1 MKNGK
6 CQLLK
11 LARSRYIVTIIKS
24 QKGLKLFSSIQI
36 SAKNKLEMFFLQYTS
51 IWTNFFLIELRI
63 QGKYA

>member
-1 MKNGK
+1 MKNDK

-24 QKGLKLFSSIQI
+24 QKGLKLFSSIQN